1 VPSWERRS
9 LAAMGEI
16 VDGLD
21 RERIAALRSAGRFFW
36 VDLRVP
42 EVTRTDLRDVLS
54 VPDHVLAP
62 LLDFGPEVPPS
73 RKFHAG
79 DKHVVFTFTAF
90 DEEDAIEVHVLVCGG
105 YALTIHGA
113 SRSLPDLLDLQF
125 PEGRSEQYLI
135 YSVLDAMVITA
146 FDRLNAAGN
155 KLEELQAQGMN
166 RSTGQGLRQVTATLS
181 RLRRRI
187 APQRGTFERVSEE
200 IGEVEGLEADSD
212 RYFTRIADQLSRLV
226 DGIDAASNA
235 AANLVDLR
243 LNETT
248 YRLTLVATVFLPLT
262 FLTGFFGMNF
272 AWLIRRID
280 TFWTFALL
288 GVGGCVVAT
297 VLTLL
302 VLRRTGDPAG

>member
-1 VPSWERRS
+1 
-9 LAAMGEI
+9 MGEI

-21 RERIAALRSAGRFFW
+21 RERIAELRSGGRFFW

-42 EVTRTDLRDVLS
+42 EVTRADLVDVLE
-54 VPDHVLAP
+54 VPEHVLAP
-62 LLDFGPEVPPS
+62 LLDFGADVPPS

-79 DKHVVFTFTAF
+79 NKHVVFTFTAF
-90 DEEDAIEVHVLVCGG
+90 DADDAIEVHVLVCGG
-105 YALTIHGA
+105 YLMTLHEAPD
-113 SRSLPDLLDLQF
+113 SLPKLLDLQF
-125 PEGRSEQYLI
+125 PEGRSEQYLV

-146 FDRLNAAGN
+146 FDRLNAAAN
-155 KLEELQAQGMN
+155 DLEEVQAMGVN
-166 RSTGQGLRQVTATLS
+166 KPTGQ
-181 RLRRRI
+181 RLRRVSATLLRLRRQV

-200 IGEVEGLEADSD
+200 IDEVEGLPPDSD
-212 RYFTRIADQLSRLV
+212 RYFTRIADQLARLV

-248 YRLTLVATVFLPLT
+248 YRLTAVATVFLPLT

-272 AWLIRRID
+272 AWLVNRIHS
-280 TFWTFALL
+280 FWSFAVL
-288 GVGGCVVAT
+288 GLGGCVVAA

-302 VLRRTGDPAG
+302 VLRLRDNPGS